1 MSMLGVEQSG
11 RSHGM
16 GGIIQWLLQKL
27 KFPTHPLH
35 PICPN
40 IVGRHTNGS
49 GDPLKGVPNWQN
61 LPENP

>member
-1 MSMLGVEQSG
+1 
-11 RSHGM
+11 M

-49 GDPLKGVPNWQN
+49 DDPLKGVPNWQN